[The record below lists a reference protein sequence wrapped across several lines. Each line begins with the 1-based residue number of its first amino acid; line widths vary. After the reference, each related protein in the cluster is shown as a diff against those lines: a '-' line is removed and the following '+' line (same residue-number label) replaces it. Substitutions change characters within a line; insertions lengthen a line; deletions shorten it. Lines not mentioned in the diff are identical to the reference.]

1 MYFSL
6 KHSPDPRTAC
16 FSSPIH
22 NAANRGRITV
32 LTLQWSA
39 AGSNCGVL
47 GQWWDGRC
55 ELKGNEEMITA
66 MPSFCFRV
74 FFFFHFPPP
83 L

>member
-22 NAANRGRITV
+22 NAANRGRTTV

-39 AGSNCGVL
+39 AGSDCGVL
-47 GQWWDGRC
+47 GQWWDG
-55 ELKGNEEMITA
+55 
-66 MPSFCFRV
+66 
-74 FFFFHFPPP
+74 
-83 L
+83 